1 MAFSNSGNIR
11 FRDDRTTLV
20 AFPTVTV
27 LISSQKSHTRTVSE
41 VTVEVQIGEVL
52 VGYSAKPVRDDQGSL
67 QAESD
72 ARARRNSRPDI
83 YLV

>member
-11 FRDDRTTLV
+11 FRDDRTTLF

-27 LISSQKSHTRTVSE
+27 LISSPKSHTRTGSE
-41 VTVEVQIGEVL
+41 VRVEVQVGEVSL
-52 VGYSAKPVRDDQGSL
+52 GYSAKPVRDDQGRL

-72 ARARRNSRPDI
+72 APARRNSHPDI
-83 YLV
+83 YPA